1 MEWGRHPSSTE
12 LATMAESATSK
23 QQQEEDGTGSKQERH
38 SRTHDNEIV
47 NNIIYFGAGA
57 TQLSKQTSTNT
68 YITQDKVKYK
78 ERKRFRRGLKINR
91 RTAAVAKQK
100 MGK

>member
-1 MEWGRHPSSTE
+1 MGRASVINGSGDDGGEHN
-12 LATMAESATSK
+12 K
-23 QQQEEDGTGSKQERH
+23 QQANNTRTGQDRTGSKQERH

-68 YITQDKVKYK
+68 YINT
-78 ERKRFRRGLKINR
+78 G
-91 RTAAVAKQK
+91 
-100 MGK
+100 